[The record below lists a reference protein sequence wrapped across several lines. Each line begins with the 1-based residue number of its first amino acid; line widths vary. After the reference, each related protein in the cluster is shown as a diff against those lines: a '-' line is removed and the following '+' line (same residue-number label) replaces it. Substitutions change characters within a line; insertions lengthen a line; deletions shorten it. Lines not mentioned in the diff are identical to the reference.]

1 MAVAVRGVSGEASS
15 CSWARLETRAS
26 GERSSW
32 GRAVEGEAGVVACSP
47 DCVRARRCCAEAV
60 SESCWYSSLLPGVRS
75 GRVGFM
81 ALRPAGVVRAR
92 LSRSLAWEG
101 VVVVVVVVVWSSS
114 SVR

>member
-1 MAVAVRGVSGEASS
+1 VAVAVRGVSGEASS

-26 GERSSW
+26 GERRSW
-32 GRAVEGEAGVVACSP
+32 GRAVEGDAGVVACSP

-60 SESCWYSSLLPGVRS
+60 SESCCWWSSLLLGVRS

-81 ALRPAGVVRAR
+81 ALRPAGVVRAG
-92 LSRSLAWEG
+92 LSLSLAWEG
-101 VVVVVVVVVWSSS
+101 VVVVVVVWSSS